1 VRSPV
6 NPVTLVV
13 GLGVVACAIA
23 GVLYMQRGAHTE
35 LKGAVLKVRTQAM
48 DEKSAVAVVDFR
60 FANPAKYPF
69 VVRQVDVSMEDK
81 DGKRLESSAV
91 SDLDARRLFE
101 YYPQLGQKFN
111 DTLMMRNKIP
121 PGQSMDRMI
130 TARFEV
136 PEAELQS
143 RKKLIVRIVDLDGAS
158 SELQEGK

>member
-1 VRSPV
+1 MRSPV

-13 GLGVVACAIA
+13 GLGVVAVGVA
-23 GVLYMQRGAHTE
+23 GVFYMQRGAHTE

-48 DEKSAVAVVDFR
+48 DENSAVAVVDFR

-69 VVRQVDVSMEDK
+69 VVRQVDVAIDDK
-81 DGKRLESSAV
+81 DGKRIDGTAV

-130 TARFEV
+130 TARFEL
-136 PEAELQS
+136 PEAELQN
-143 RKKLIVRIVDLDGAS
+143 RKKLIVRIVDLDGAF
-158 SELQEGK
+158 SELEEGK